1 MDTLTKI
8 EYMLKERRCTKKQL
22 CDRIGISGNNFTAW
36 KSGQS
41 ESYMKY
47 LPQIAE
53 FLDVSVDYLLGKEED
68 EELARYL
75 EHLRTRP
82 EMRMMFQLAEG
93 ATKEDVEKAVKI
105 LEALLKK

>member
-1 MDTLTKI
+1 MCTLDNILAKTKENNI
-8 EYMLKERRCTKKQL
+8 SQRELCRNLGIAERIFS
-22 CDRIGISGNNFTAW
+22 DW
-36 KSGQS
+36 KAGRT

-82 EMRMMFQLAEG
+82 EMRMMFQLSKNNAHNPQ
-93 ATKEDVEKAVKI
+93 T
-105 LEALLKK
+105 LQ